1 MPLSAVEPQVSPASR
16 TEKTLLVSI
25 AAIVVVTTVGSTFW
39 FELELQR
46 AEEQQDLFAAADYS
60 QHAFIAFRNDAGRAA
75 DGSLRIL
82 GDRRR

>member
-46 AEEQQDLFAAADYS
+46 A
-60 QHAFIAFRNDAGRAA
+60 
-75 DGSLRIL
+75 
-82 GDRRR
+82 